1 MKLVGFQGGSSVFEL
16 GVTTDM
22 YCFFSLI
29 KERIGL
35 DEREKFL
42 VDRLFRKYLRF
53 DGLDN
58 ATALIL
64 KIKISLSEVPCDTA
78 VLKKFGW
85 SKEESLLKIECE
97 NFAEMFE
104 RYFES
109 YEHCV
114 KSAKYLYD
122 DWGLY
127 RPVKVSCSEEPF
139 FTLEN
144 LRPLEDYDN
153 LALDSLPFWMR

>member
-1 MKLVGFQGGSSVFEL
+1 MNLVGFQGGGSIFEL

-53 DGLDN
+53 DDLDN

-78 VLKKFGW
+78 VLK
-85 SKEESLLKIECE
+85 
-97 NFAEMFE
+97 
-104 RYFES
+104 
-109 YEHCV
+109 
-114 KSAKYLYD
+114 
-122 DWGLY
+122 
-127 RPVKVSCSEEPF
+127 
-139 FTLEN
+139 
-144 LRPLEDYDN
+144 N
-153 LALDSLPFWMR
+153 LAGVKKKVC